1 MTKANLISAI
11 ANEFSR
17 LADNFMINDLI
28 KLFLLP
34 INLMKLFILG
44 SIIYFKNKQIRF
56 FFIFFLLFIYIAK
69 IILSSSVSQIIFEN
83 F

>member
-1 MTKANLISAI
+1 MTKPNLISAI
-11 ANEFSR
+11 VNEFSR

-56 FFIFFLLFIYIAK
+56 FLISLLFIYIAK
-69 IILSSSVSQIIFEN
+69 LSCLPRCHR
-83 F
+83 